1 MPLTARIVLETAAA
15 LITLGGLYDL
25 FTPRLPPHLVAICGG
40 SESASRL
47 VRELLRALG
56 GSLVAIGLTV
66 AVLIGASGTPVQP
79 QTLLLVLLLV
89 IPSEGI
95 NAFCMYRVGSPF
107 YFPLAF
113 ALLAILGVVLGW
125 PNLFDSP

>member
-1 MPLTARIVLETAAA
+1 LPLIARIVLETAAA
-15 LITLGGLYDL
+15 LIALGGLYDL
-25 FTPRLPPHLVAICGG
+25 FTPRLPPNLVAICGDN
-40 SESASRL
+40 EHASRL
-47 VRELLRALG
+47 VRQLLRALG

-66 AVLIGASGTPVQP
+66 AVLVAGFGTPAQP

-95 NAFCMYRVGSPF
+95 NAFCMYRVGSPY

-113 ALLAILGVVLGW
+113 VLLTVLGVVLGW
-125 PNLFDSP
+125 PNLFHIR